1 MSYDLRQR
9 AESGDARNSNGSATQ
24 TVGKQTL
31 VQMNRSGD
39 SPVQLLGPSA
49 GDIAVAPGP
58 IPRDK
63 LEPVIREHRA
73 ARPHQ
78 TTADPSSR
86 FGTAVMD
93 LWTWCSTNIPN
104 PSDMQTYAASP
115 VDDTVKQRTIGL
127 LAARRARLEFLLGWL
142 LQGGVQSNNTD
153 WETYGGSNAEGTDS
167 SSNAGPIV
175 SEYSRGTT
183 RSYGLRNHDW
193 CGMFVGFAYGR
204 VGMPE
209 RGVDPAS
216 NPHNDLS
223 SATEARNWINNPGR
237 TRQNGE
243 QTILPEQ
250 LAAGARPQAGDLAVF
265 RDHVSMIEDYDAS
278 TGVISTVDGNVGL
291 HRNNMSAGVSGFAAD
306 TTALQSL
313 HGGLWMLWRP
323 GLESFGAAATAPGAA
338 TADNSAGDALVQQL
352 DNACRQLIAVYRG
365 QGIAGGVAE
374 GRTVA
379 AMAEASP

>member
-1 MSYDLRQR
+1 VR
-9 AESGDARNSNGSATQ
+9 
-24 TVGKQTL
+24 
-31 VQMNRSGD
+31 
-39 SPVQLLGPSA
+39 
-49 GDIAVAPGP
+49 
-58 IPRDK
+58 
-63 LEPVIREHRA
+63 
-73 ARPHQ
+73 
-78 TTADPSSR
+78 
-86 FGTAVMD
+86 
-93 LWTWCSTNIPN
+93 
-104 PSDMQTYAASP
+104 
-115 VDDTVKQRTIGL
+115 
-127 LAARRARLEFLLGWL
+127 
-142 LQGGVQSNNTD
+142 SNNTD

-223 SATEARNWINNPGR
+223 SATEARNWINNPTR
-237 TRQNGE
+237 TRQTGE
-243 QTILPEQ
+243 QTILPEH

-265 RDHVSMIEDYDAS
+265 RDHVSMIEDYNAS

-306 TTALQSL
+306 ATAFQSM
-313 HGGLWMLWRP
+313 HGGLWMIWRP
-323 GLESFGAAATAPGAA
+323 GLESFGAAATAPAAA

-352 DNACRQLIAVYRG
+352 DAACRQLIAVYRG
-365 QGIAGGVAE
+365 QGLAGGVAE